1 MGLSCEIKIKI
12 KRFIKFFFFF
22 LVFFGGRGGCHLRRE
37 RGKRK
42 EESTSAVRAD
52 AGDGDIDGLLGWYG
66 EVATGAGRE
75 IIGAED
81 AAQVLDG
88 EQ

>member
-1 MGLSCEIKIKI
+1 MSSEE
-12 KRFIKFFFFF
+12 
-22 LVFFGGRGGCHLRRE
+22 RE
-37 RGKRK
+37 RK

-52 AGDGDIDGLLGWYG
+52 AGDGDFDGLLGWYR
-66 EVATGAGRE
+66 EVATGAGWE